1 MIHYFDIQETKM
13 KSRIASLFLLV
24 VLIVTSAFAPLSPAY
39 ADGITVTD
47 ALGRA
52 VTLPKV
58 PSRIVLAGKALF
70 MVADAI
76 YVFPEAG
83 KNITALGSTVQGA
96 GDFIPMI
103 DPTFKDKTMLD
114 SNAGPEQIAA
124 VKPDCAILKSST
136 KATLGDPLEQ
146 LGIPVIYVDFET
158 PEQYD
163 RDMKTLGQVFQNPDR
178 ASKVLAYFSGKADAV
193 KKVISPL
200 KDDQKPK
207 TLILY
212 YSVKEGAVSF
222 NVPPMEWMQTT
233 LVELAGG
240 TPVWKDANPGKG
252 WTKVSL
258 EQVAA
263 WNPDYVFVVAYATPA
278 TEAVKTLLEDPQ
290 WKELKAVKDGK
301 IYPFAT
307 DVYSWDQPD
316 TRWILGLQWVAAKLH
331 PDLFKDWDITK
342 AAQDFYKEIYAMDDA
357 SFTKNIAPLLA
368 EEVK

>member
-1 MIHYFDIQETKM
+1 M
-13 KSRIASLFLLV
+13 KSRITSLLLLA
-24 VLIVTSAFAPLSPAY
+24 VLLVTSAFTPQSPAR

-47 ALGRA
+47 ALGRT
-52 VTLPKV
+52 VTLPKT
-58 PSRIVLAGKALF
+58 PSRIVLVGKALF
-70 MVADAI
+70 MVADSI

-83 KNITALGSTVQGA
+83 KNIVALGSTVQGA

-103 DPTFKDKTMLD
+103 DPTFNDKTMLD
-114 SNAGPEQIAA
+114 SNAGAEEVAA

-146 LGIPVIYVDFET
+146 LGIPVVYVDFET
-158 PEQYD
+158 PEQYE
-163 RDMKTLGQVFQNPDR
+163 RDMKTLGQIFQNPDR
-178 ASKVLAYFSGKADAV
+178 AAKVMEYISGKADMV
-193 KKVISPL
+193 KKAVSTL

-212 YSVKEGAVSF
+212 YSVKEGDISF
-222 NVPPMEWMQTT
+222 NVPPMGWMQTL
-233 LVELAGG
+233 LVDMAGG

-263 WNPDYVFVVAYATPA
+263 WDPEYIFVVAYAKPS
-278 TEAVKTLLEDPQ
+278 TEAVASLLKDPQ
-290 WKELKAVKDGK
+290 WQELKAVKENK
-301 IYPFAT
+301 LFAFAT

-316 TRWILGLQWVAAKLH
+316 TRWTLGLQWLAAKLH
-331 PDLFKDWDITK
+331 PDLFKDWDVTK
-342 AAQDFYKEIYAMDDA
+342 AAKEFYKEIYAMDDA
-357 SFTKNIAPLLA
+357 SFDKNIAPLLA